1 MIRGVFWSAIE
12 KYSGLINS
20 ILVSMVLARLLSPK
34 DYGTVAIVSVIIAFL
49 QMFVSLGIGPA
60 IIQRKDLS
68 QENLNSIFTFSLV
81 AGTVVSGLSLPIFM
95 TMRFWCPSANC
106 LPFSSFSV
114 PSIWCQTPLWYAR

>member
-12 KYSGLINS
+12 KYSGLIIS

-81 AGTVVSGLSLPIFM
+81 AGTVVS
-95 TMRFWCPSANC
+95 
-106 LPFSSFSV
+106 
-114 PSIWCQTPLWYAR
+114 